1 MPKVVDHAQRRREIV
16 WALWSVISERGIDG
30 VTFQAVAAAGGV
42 SVGRI
47 QHYFD
52 SKEHLVRA
60 GAEHMVGEA
69 EGRYREGDTTDPRT
83 RLTTLLTQP
92 IPAAGAGR
100 VGVAVWYAYLAK
112 SASDPWIRSFMEGA
126 TRGTVDEAERL
137 LVAVGVRA
145 GEARTRARRLVAL
158 SNGVTQSVLVGALES
173 EEAVALVHNE
183 VERTIVADQMT

>member
-92 IPAAGAGR
+92 IPAAGTGR

-112 SASDPWIRSFMEGA
+112 SASDPWVRSFLEDA
-126 TRGTVDEAERL
+126 SRGTVDEAEHL
-137 LVAVGVRA
+137 LAELGVRA
-145 GEARTRARRLVAL
+145 DEVRTSARRLVAL
-158 SNGVTQSVLVGALES
+158 SNGVTQSVLVGALEP
-173 EEAVALVHNE
+173 EDGTEIVVAE
-183 VERTIVADQMT
+183 VERAIVADHLT